1 MITLKRAIKHKI
13 TIEASDNNGFLVR
26 IGCGTFVAET
36 KKSLLAKLTEYLE
49 DPEKLDEKY
58 KEIAGSDNYGIPD
71 IDMSADALYVPSH
84 DLLSPLSSCTVG
96 RPLGAS

>member
-1 MITLKRAIKHKI
+1 MITLKRAIKHRI

-49 DPEKLDEKY
+49 DPEKLEAKY
-58 KEIAGSDNYGIPD
+58 YEMGEGPNYGIPD

-84 DLLSPLSSCTVG
+84 DLLAPLSSFNIE